1 MAVIHA
7 YIDES
12 GDDGIKA
19 GSSDW
24 FVLTALMIPARSGP
38 ALGLA
43 TNRVKQRV
51 GRQGKTLHWRE
62 LSHSRKKAVI
72 DELKTEDFVFT
83 SVLTDKRHP
92 EITTRG
98 LRGKRLYFYSF
109 RLLVERIS
117 WFTDEFGRGEANS
130 ALLFPETRTHLS
142 YDELKDYLSYIQTLP
157 DCQIR
162 PNTIADVAPRPK
174 GSNLILQ
181 LSDSVSGAVYD
192 AVQFKY
198 GTIEEGYLLGLADKL
213 YRRQGRLWGYGLKV
227 QPYKRHEVPSLFLNM
242 YPWMSKI

>member
-1 MAVIHA
+1 MAIIHA

-12 GDDGIKA
+12 GDDGIKP

-24 FVLTALMIPARSGP
+24 FVLTALMIPERSGP
-38 ALGLA
+38 ALGRA
-43 TNRVKQRV
+43 ADRIKERV
-51 GRQGKTLHWRE
+51 GRQGKLLHWRE

-72 DELKTEDFVFT
+72 DELKGEDFVLV

-92 EITTRG
+92 RITG
-98 LRGKRLYFYSF
+98 GGQKLYFYSF

-117 WFTDEFGRGEANS
+117 WFTAEYPSGEANT

-142 YDELKDYLSYIQTLP
+142 YEELKDYLSYIQKLP

-162 PNTIADVAPRPK
+162 PKVIGHVAPKPK
-174 GSNLILQ
+174 GSSSILQ

-198 GTIEEGYLLGLADKL
+198 GTIEDGYLLPLADKL
-213 YRRQGRLWGYGLKV
+213 YRRHGKVWGYGLKV
-227 QPYKRHEVPSLFLNM
+227 QPYKGYEIPPSFHNM